1 LSQPIT
7 EYELEPVPGLPERL
21 PAGEELLWQ
30 GAPRWQSM
38 ARHAFHAR
46 KVAFYFAAL
55 LLLRLVWELTGGT
68 PLPKALGGAFGLAV
82 PATLAVGL
90 LALLAWLVSRAALFT
105 ITSRRVVMRFGVAIP
120 MTINLPFA
128 QIASAA
134 LREHGDGTG
143 DIPLTLA
150 AQVRAS
156 YLVLWPFVRPW
167 YFSPPQPM
175 LRAVPDAADVA
186 RILGSALIAAT
197 AAATAP
203 VTAPVTVESAAD
215 RIATRIQVDADSA
228 TPPPADPAG
237 TAAGTP
243 AQGSADTANPAPPAG
258 TAHQ

>member
-1 LSQPIT
+1 LSPSLT
-7 EYELEPVPGLPERL
+7 EYECEPVPGLPERL

-46 KVAFYFAAL
+46 KVALYFAAL
-55 LLLRLVWELTGGT
+55 LLLHLVWGLTGGT
-68 PLPKALGGAFGLAV
+68 PLPEALVRGLGLAV

-90 LALLAWLVSRAALFT
+90 LALLAWVISRAALFT
-105 ITSRRVVMRFGVAIP
+105 ITSRRVVLRFGVAIP

-175 LRAVPDAADVA
+175 LRAIPDAPQVA
-186 RILGSALIAAT
+186 RILGSALTAAT
-197 AAATAP
+197 ADPASTQ
-203 VTAPVTVESAAD
+203 TS
-215 RIATRIQVDADSA
+215 TRVQVDADSA
-228 TPPPADPAG
+228 SPAHPAG
-237 TAAGTP
+237 
-243 AQGSADTANPAPPAG
+243 N
-258 TAHQ
+258 AHH

>member
-1 LSQPIT
+1 LSQSLT
-7 EYELEPVPGLPERL
+7 EYECEPVPGLPERL
-21 PAGEELLWQ
+21 PVGEELLWQ

-46 KVAFYFAAL
+46 KVVLYFIAL

-68 PLPKALGGAFGLAV
+68 PLPKALAGALGLAV

-90 LALLAWLVSRAALFT
+90 LALLAWVISRAALYT

-120 MTINLPFA
+120 MTVNLPFA
-128 QIASAA
+128 QIANAA

-143 DIPLTLA
+143 DIPLTLS

-175 LRAVPDAADVA
+175 LRAVPDATTVA
-186 RILGSALIAAT
+186 RILGSALTAAT
-197 AAATAP
+197 AD
-203 VTAPVTVESAAD
+203 SAST
-215 RIATRIQVDADSA
+215 RTATRIQVDADSA
-228 TPPPADPAG
+228 AHLPADPVGDLPAVS
-237 TAAGTP
+237 TAS
-243 AQGSADTANPAPPAG
+243 QGSAGSASPAHPAG
-258 TAHQ
+258 TAHH